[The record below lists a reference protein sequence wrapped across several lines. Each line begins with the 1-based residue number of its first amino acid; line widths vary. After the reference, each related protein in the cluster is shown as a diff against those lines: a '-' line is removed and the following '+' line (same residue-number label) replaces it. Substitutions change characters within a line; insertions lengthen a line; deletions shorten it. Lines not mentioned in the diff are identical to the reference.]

1 MRNGRD
7 QATINTH
14 CLRYDLA
21 PNFLFNEQLENKN
34 LLTGS

>member
-7 QATINTH
+7 QETINTH

-21 PNFLFNEQLENKN
+21 PNFLFNEQLEK
-34 LLTGS
+34 